1 MYFYF
6 DESQTF
12 IKFTQYSVLD
22 FLSETP
28 AFIILLV
35 KVAQAFLPFFAKVQ
49 FNIHVLQANY
59 IVKVSKSN
67 HQIEYG

>member
-1 MYFYF
+1 MSFYF
-6 DESQTF
+6 DEAQMY

-28 AFIILLV
+28 AFILLLV
-35 KVAQAFLPFFAKVQ
+35 KVAQALVPFFANVQ
-49 FNIHVLQANY
+49 FNINVLQASY

-67 HQIEYG
+67 QQIEYG